1 MDLITLTIQDILS
14 QALWTLWNS
23 TSVIIG
29 QAVDRVLKFFVGA
42 FKKSELFYFNIYLIV
57 THFHMIRIIIKCI
70 INRNSFSDP
79 KIITEELVIIDQG
92 LSLGKRSWDIELLP
106 NQHMKFMFLISCLFQ
121 YD

>member
-1 MDLITLTIQDILS
+1 M
-14 QALWTLWNS
+14 
-23 TSVIIG
+23 
-29 QAVDRVLKFFVGA
+29 DRVLKFFVGA

-106 NQHMKFMFLISCLFQ
+106 NQHMIFMFLISCLFQ

>member
-1 MDLITLTIQDILS
+1 
-14 QALWTLWNS
+14 
-23 TSVIIG
+23 
-29 QAVDRVLKFFVGA
+29 
-42 FKKSELFYFNIYLIV
+42 
-57 THFHMIRIIIKCI
+57 MIRIIIKCI

-106 NQHMKFMFLISCLFQ
+106 NQHMKLMFLISCLFQ